1 MAHAVKEI
9 FPAVKLAIGPA
20 TDEGFY
26 YDFDMDRPFTPEDL
40 SLIEKR

>member
-20 TDEGFY
+20 TGEGFY